1 MSQISTA
8 DLINLLKKNDNNVV
22 IAQLS
27 QEVVQLK
34 AQLAQLDYKT
44 IKNTQYEKMNIE
56 LPYSWE
62 ELYAQAEDFRI
73 QIRNKEQEI
82 ENLLKLN

>member
-8 DLINLLKKNDNNVV
+8 DLINLLKKSDNNTV

-44 IKNTQYEKMNIE
+44 IKNTQYERMNIE

-62 ELYAQAEDFRI
+62 EIYAQAENYRI
-73 QIRNKEQEI
+73 QIRNKEKEI
-82 ENLLKLN
+82 EKLLQLK